1 MSDENG
7 DETERL
13 TEVVDRFIRA
23 DEALESILDE
33 RLRLAAATSDLT
45 LARTDMEQ
53 RTSTSVE
60 ALEQIRAELRE
71 RMEQEAKY
79 REDVSQYEGTLGDVL
94 AEVSL
99 TLQRLR
105 SIDPE
110 QFARELAELR
120 RDGGD
125 NAAELREV
133 RRTAGELQREQ
144 LTFRTALGNSTDL
157 IEGRLDAS
165 DAALRDT
172 NARVLA
178 GETADGE
185 RHRQLLDMTAKLRKV
200 TLTVAAAS
208 VVGLIASII
217 SIFV

>member
-1 MSDENG
+1 MSDET
-7 DETERL
+7 EPERL
-13 TEVVDRFIRA
+13 TNIVDRFIRA

-33 RLRLAAATSDLT
+33 RLRLTTATSDLT

-157 IEGRLDAS
+157 IEVRLDAI

>member
-45 LARTDMEQ
+45 LARTDREQ

-157 IEGRLDAS
+157 IEGRLDAF

>member
-157 IEGRLDAS
+157 IEGRLDAI

-178 GETADGE
+178 GDSSDGE

>member
-79 REDVSQYEGTLGDVL
+79 REDVSHYEGTLGDVL

-157 IEGRLDAS
+157 IERRLDAI

>member
-157 IEGRLDAS
+157 IEGRLDAI